1 MHKGQLNKV
10 ASNPLLPFFL
20 DAGITAE
27 QTILPSL
34 ITNCHLISDRNYV
47 MPDLQ

>member
-1 MHKGQLNKV
+1 MHTGQFYKV
-10 ASNPLLPFFL
+10 ASNPLLQFFL
-20 DAGITAE
+20 DAGMTAE

-34 ITNCHLISDRNYV
+34 ITNCHLTLNHNYV